1 MLRFHKAISYQFIS
15 SVRLSNSQGGSD
27 VLLFSELINIV
38 SILFY
43 DFIEFIILLHT
54 F

>member
-1 MLRFHKAISYQFIS
+1 MVNVKAA
-15 SVRLSNSQGGSD
+15 VLSIRI
-27 VLLFSELINIV
+27 LTV

-54 F
+54 YLVISFA